1 MNNESEVKMLK
12 LNDVIN
18 ENQKVILRVFKD
30 KKTIKRAE
38 KRIAKFNAKTQNFL
52 KNVDELAE
60 KIKINF

>member
-1 MNNESEVKMLK
+1 MLK
-12 LNDVIN
+12 LDDVIN

>member
-1 MNNESEVKMLK
+1 MKNESEVKMLK
-12 LNDVIN
+12 LDDVIN

-52 KNVDELAE
+52 KSVDELAE

>member
-1 MNNESEVKMLK
+1 MLK
-12 LNDVIN
+12 LDDVIN

-38 KRIAKFNAKTQNFL
+38 KRITKFNAKTQNFL
-52 KNVDELAE
+52 KSVDELAE

>member
-1 MNNESEVKMLK
+1 MLK
-12 LNDVIN
+12 LDDVIN

-38 KRIAKFNAKTQNFL
+38 KRIKKFNAKTQNFL
-52 KNVDELAE
+52 KSVDELAE